1 MLKTIKNNNT
11 YYKYYVYKDNSI
23 GFILDR
29 CEDET
34 IYNDRSEVKCWI
46 IKYNIEYYVERENTC
61 NV

>member
-1 MLKTIKNNNT
+1 MQLLKVDKNIDE

-34 IYNDRSEVKCWI
+34 IYNDRSEVKC
-46 IKYNIEYYVERENTC
+46 
-61 NV
+61 